1 MHYATMI
8 HNEVRIQDKLLAFF
22 CSNRCLESN
31 VLKTFGKGDDDCY
44 TVIFTTFSIQ
54 QCVLLVVRCWC
65 CCVVVL
71 LVVCVCKLA
80 S

>member
-31 VLKTFGKGDDDCY
+31 ILKTFGKGDDDCY

-54 QCVLLVVRCWC
+54 QCVLVVG
-65 CCVVVL
+65 VVVL
-71 LVVCVCKLA
+71 LVVCVCK
-80 S
+80 SKSYK